1 MVVVGLGLTGFSV
14 VDTLVELGC
23 DVLAVAAQATPERIE
38 LTEVIGSSALVTEQG
53 SHRAEAAVNFA
64 PEWAVVSPG
73 VSLDDPVVLALK
85 EAGVP
90 LISDVDLAWRLRDK
104 NHTIAQWVMVSG
116 GGEREKIA
124 QLAARVLNAAGTPT
138 LVVGEGHGPL
148 LDALRDPHPYE
159 TLIIVASPASLA
171 WWERFHDHSR
181 RPLMAVSIQD
191 DAEDSSG
198 VLFDGVCLACVYR
211 RGSGTT
217 EDQVH
222 DAEVVEGAR
231 AIGVGLDSPGRS
243 DLGLVEGIL
252 VDRAFLED
260 RANQAWEISTLDEL
274 VEAGW
279 TIPEELPGILAAVA
293 ISRAHDV
300 PPDVIAG
307 VLSLP

>member
-1 MVVVGLGLTGFSV
+1 M
-14 VDTLVELGC
+14 
-23 DVLAVAAQATPERIE
+23 
-38 LTEVIGSSALVTEQG
+38 
-53 SHRAEAAVNFA
+53 
-64 PEWAVVSPG
+64 
-73 VSLDDPVVLALK
+73 
-85 EAGVP
+85 
-90 LISDVDLAWRLRDK
+90 
-104 NHTIAQWVMVSG
+104 
-116 GGEREKIA
+116 GE
-124 QLAARVLNAAGTPT
+124 
-138 LVVGEGHGPL
+138 EGHGPL

-231 AIGVGLDSPGRS
+231 AIGVGLDSPGPAVTWGWS
-243 DLGLVEGIL
+243 KEFLSIAL
-252 VDRAFLED
+252 FLED